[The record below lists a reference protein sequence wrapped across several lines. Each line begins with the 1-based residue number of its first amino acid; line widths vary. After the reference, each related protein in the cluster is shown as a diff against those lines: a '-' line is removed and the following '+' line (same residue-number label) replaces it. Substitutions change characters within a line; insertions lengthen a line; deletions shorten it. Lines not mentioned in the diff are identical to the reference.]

1 MLQAIQAM
9 ISASEERTAGK
20 IDEAVKASEERTA
33 KKIDEAVKASE
44 ERTAKK
50 IEESAENTLKSAV
63 LMMEQHFG
71 PKFNLLA
78 ENQQIMMEK
87 LNGLDELEVLD
98 TRVSALEAMVKKI
111 NRELKELKQAQ

>member
-1 MLQAIQAM
+1 MGEQEMLQAIQAM
-9 ISASEERTAGK
+9 ISASEERTA
-20 IDEAVKASEERTA
+20 
-33 KKIDEAVKASE
+33 KKIDEA
-44 ERTAKK
+44 
-50 IEESAENTLKSAV
+50 AENTLKSATI
-63 LMMEQHFG
+63 MMENYFD